1 MKSPAC
7 VRGFFLPGV
16 NRVPTEVFQFCIMRD
31 SDIGLLPSTWKRS
44 AWSVLVLLVAISA
57 WMVWQALGLQFNYDF
72 EQFFPED
79 HPETTF
85 YKEFRETFGSD
96 NDFLIVGFE
105 GDSLSSSFLAE
116 VDAEVEALK
125 ALPGVETVQSPTRL
139 KLPVRDPLSGMAFQR
154 PLLSWDTDS
163 TLIRDVARLRH
174 RDDVMGTFVSPSGR
188 AVALTLEH
196 TDGLSKAGCDSLA
209 TAINL
214 WENKVHGSKSS
225 ILDVH
230 VSGRAVAQAYYVGV
244 MEREVIWFVSVGIVL
259 LVAFLWFAFRTVW
272 GVLVPLTVVLVSG
285 LWTLGIMVATG
296 KAVDVM
302 TVVLPTILFVVGIS
316 DVVHVLTRYYD
327 ERRSDSTHK
336 EAMQRAFREV
346 GLATFLTSVTTA
358 LGFLTLLTSS
368 IGPVHDFGVY
378 AAVGVGVAY
387 VLAFTLLPSVMVLA
401 PPPEIS
407 KQGSGVFWN
416 GKLHQGLRWTLR
428 NKTVLALAWVAISGV
443 AVFLGSGLKVDNK
456 LIEDLRDD
464 DPFRQQFVFFEK
476 EFAGV
481 RPFELS
487 VTMPESADNM
497 ESLRALDDL
506 EQELRTGYGVG
517 ALVGPATAVRMAHR
531 GYMGDRE
538 EHYSIPTEKSTLRK
552 VLRLIKRSGQWNTLV
567 AKNDRSVRVFGKVED
582 NGSQAIQIKNNQLN
596 SWCEEHMPEGTT
608 WKVTGTAHLVD
619 VNNASLASD
628 MVGGLGMA
636 LIAVAI
642 IAGLL
647 FRSIAMVVLCLITN
661 LLPLAMIA
669 GVMVL
674 MDVDLKVTSG
684 IIFTVAFGI
693 AVDDTIH
700 FLSKLRLQL
709 SQGRTL
715 PVAVKRSFLATGKA
729 IVVTSLILCGGFM
742 TLTSSSFLGTFHIGF
757 LISLTLLFAV
767 LADLTFLP
775 WMVLRWFKAKV

>member
-1 MKSPAC
+1 MP
-7 VRGFFLPGV
+7 LH
-16 NRVPTEVFQFCIMRD
+16 VFHLCIMGD
-31 SDIGLLPSTWKRS
+31 PKSQPLPTSWRRR
-44 AWSVLVLLVAISA
+44 AWTALATLVAVTG
-57 WMVWQALGLQFNYDF
+57 WMGWQALGLEFNYDF

-85 YKEFRETFGSD
+85 YREFRETFGSD

-105 GDSLSSSFLAE
+105 GDSLSAAFLSE
-116 VDAEVEALK
+116 VDAHVEALE
-125 ALPGVETVQSPTRL
+125 ALPGVESVQSPTRL

-154 PLLSWDTDS
+154 PLLSWESDS
-163 TLIRDVARLRH
+163 SLTRDLSRLRM
-174 RDDVMGTFVSPSGR
+174 RNDVMGTFVSPSGR

-209 TAINL
+209 AAVSA
-214 WENKVHGSKSS
+214 WEESAHRSKSA

-244 MEREVIWFVSVGIVL
+244 MEREVAWFVSVGIVL
-259 LVAFLWFAFRTVW
+259 LVAFLWFAFRTAW

-327 ERRSDSTHK
+327 ERRADVSHQ
-336 EAMQRAFREV
+336 EAMTRAFREV
-346 GLATFLTSVTTA
+346 GLATFLTSLTTA

-378 AAVGVGVAY
+378 SAVGVGVAY
-387 VLAFTLLPSVMVLA
+387 VLAFTLLPSVMVLV
-401 PPPEIS
+401 PPPHVS
-407 KQGSGVFWN
+407 KRGTGVFWN
-416 GKLHQGLRWTLR
+416 GALHRALRWTLR
-428 NKTVLALAWVAISGV
+428 NKRGLAVAWVGIAGM
-443 AVFLGSGLKVDNK
+443 AVWLGSGLRVDNK
-456 LIEDLRDD
+456 LIEDLRED
-464 DPFRQQFVFFEK
+464 DPFREQFVFFER

-481 RPFELS
+481 RPFELA
-487 VTMPESADNM
+487 VTMPEP
-497 ESLRALDDL
+497 LDKPDMMNAMDQL
-506 EQELRTGYGVG
+506 EQHLQSEYGVG
-517 ALVGPATAVRMAHR
+517 ALVGPATATRMAHR
-531 GYMGDRE
+531 GWQGDRE
-538 EHYSIPTEKSTLRK
+538 EHFSVPTDPSVFRK
-552 VLRLIKRSGQWNTLV
+552 VLRLLDRSGQWGALV
-567 AKNDRSVRVFGKVED
+567 AEDGRTTRVFGKVED
-582 NGSQAIQIKNNQLN
+582 TGSQVIATKNVALDA
-596 SWCEEHMPEGTT
+596 WCEANLPEGST

-628 MVGGLGMA
+628 MVGGLGLA
-636 LIAVAI
+636 LIAVAL

-647 FRSIAMVVLCLITN
+647 FRSGAMVVLCLVTN

-669 GVMVL
+669 AVMVL
-674 MDVDLKVTSG
+674 MGVDLKVTSG

-709 SQGRTL
+709 AQGRTL
-715 PVAVKRSFLATGKA
+715 ATAVKRSFLATGKA

-742 TLTSSSFLGTFHIGF
+742 TLTTSSFLGTFHIGL

-767 LADLTFLP
+767 VADLTFLP
-775 WMVLRWFKAKV
+775 WMVLRWFRPKV

>member
-1 MKSPAC
+1 MSDRNLDQLPPAW
-7 VRGFFLPGV
+7 RR
-16 NRVPTEVFQFCIMRD
+16 N
-31 SDIGLLPSTWKRS
+31 
-44 AWSVLVLLVAISA
+44 AWAMLAILAATSG
-57 WMVWQALGLQFNYDF
+57 WMAWQALGLEFNYDF
-72 EQFFPED
+72 EQFFPAD

-85 YKEFRETFGSD
+85 YREFRETFGSD

-105 GDSLSSSFLAE
+105 GDSLTADFLAE
-116 VDAEVEALK
+116 VDAEVDALR

-154 PLLSWDTDS
+154 PLLSWDNDS
-163 TLIRDVARLRH
+163 TLAKDVTRLRQ

-209 TAINL
+209 AAVAA
-214 WENKVHGSKSS
+214 WENDVHASKSS

-230 VSGRAVAQAYYVGV
+230 VSGRAMAQAYYVGV
-244 MEREVIWFVSVGIVL
+244 MEREVAWFVSVGIVL

-272 GVLVPLTVVLVSG
+272 GVMVPLTVVLMSG

-327 ERRSDSTHK
+327 ERRADATHQT
-336 EAMQRAFREV
+336 AMQRAFREV
-346 GLATFLTSVTTA
+346 GLATFLTSLTTA
-358 LGFLTLLTSS
+358 LGFLTLLTSD

-401 PPPEIS
+401 PPPVIS
-407 KQGSGVFWN
+407 KSGTGVFWN
-416 GKLHQGLRWTLR
+416 GALHRALRWTLR
-428 NKTVLALAWVAISGV
+428 NKGVLAVVWVGIAGASV
-443 AVFLGSGLKVDNK
+443 VLGSALRVDNK

-464 DPFRQQFVFFEK
+464 DPFRKQFVFFER

-487 VTMPESADNM
+487 VTLPDAADSPA
-497 ESLRALDDL
+497 SLLALDAL
-506 EQELRTGYGVG
+506 EQYLKTDYGVG

-538 EHYSIPTEKSTLRK
+538 AYYAIPEDNRVLGK
-552 VLRLIKRSGQWNTLV
+552 VLRLMKRSGQWNLLV
-567 AKNDRSVRVFGKVED
+567 AEDGQRVRVFGKVED
-582 NGSQAIQIKNNQLN
+582 NGSQAIQVKNDKLDA
-596 SWCEEHMPEGTT
+596 WCKENMPAGSAC
-608 WKVTGTAHLVD
+608 KVTGTAHLVD

-628 MVGGLGMA
+628 MVGGLGLA
-636 LIAVAI
+636 LVAVAI

-647 FRSIAMVVLCLITN
+647 FRSGAMVVLCLITN

-669 GVMVL
+669 AVMVL

-729 IVVTSLILCGGFM
+729 IVVTSLILCGGFL

-767 LADLTFLP
+767 VADLTFLP

>member
-1 MKSPAC
+1 MSDPNLDQLPPAW
-7 VRGFFLPGV
+7 RR
-16 NRVPTEVFQFCIMRD
+16 N
-31 SDIGLLPSTWKRS
+31 
-44 AWSVLVLLVAISA
+44 AWAMLAILAATSG
-57 WMVWQALGLQFNYDF
+57 WMAWQALGLEFNYDF
-72 EQFFPED
+72 EQFFPAD

-85 YKEFRETFGSD
+85 YREFRETFGSD

-105 GDSLSSSFLAE
+105 GDSLTADFLAE
-116 VDAEVEALK
+116 VDGEVDALR

-154 PLLSWDTDS
+154 PLLSWDNDS
-163 TLIRDVARLRH
+163 TLAKDVIRLRQ

-209 TAINL
+209 AAVAA
-214 WENKVHGSKSS
+214 WENDVHASKSS

-244 MEREVIWFVSVGIVL
+244 MEREVAWFVSVGIVL

-272 GVLVPLTVVLVSG
+272 GVMVPLTVVLMSG

-327 ERRSDSTHK
+327 ERRADATHQT
-336 EAMQRAFREV
+336 AMQRAFREV
-346 GLATFLTSVTTA
+346 GLATFLTSLTTA

-401 PPPEIS
+401 PPPVIS
-407 KQGSGVFWN
+407 KSGTGVFWN
-416 GKLHQGLRWTLR
+416 GALHKALRWTLR
-428 NKTVLALAWVAISGV
+428 HKGILAMAWVGIAGASV
-443 AVFLGSGLKVDNK
+443 VLGSALRVDNK

-464 DPFRQQFVFFEK
+464 DPFRKQFVFFER

-487 VTMPESADNM
+487 VTLPDAADSPA
-497 ESLRALDDL
+497 SLQALDAL
-506 EQELRTGYGVG
+506 EQYLKTDYGVG

-538 EHYSIPTEKSTLRK
+538 AYYAIPEDNRVLGK
-552 VLRLIKRSGQWNTLV
+552 VLRLMKRSGQWNLLV
-567 AKNDRSVRVFGKVED
+567 AEDGQRVRVFGKVED
-582 NGSQAIQIKNNQLN
+582 NGSQAIQVKNDKLDA
-596 SWCEEHMPEGTT
+596 WCKENMPEGSAC
-608 WKVTGTAHLVD
+608 KVTGTAHLVD

-628 MVGGLGMA
+628 MVGGLGLA
-636 LIAVAI
+636 LVAVAI

-647 FRSIAMVVLCLITN
+647 FRSGAMVVLCLITN

-669 GVMVL
+669 AVMVL

-729 IVVTSLILCGGFM
+729 IVVTSLILCGGFL

-767 LADLTFLP
+767 VADLTFLP

>member
-1 MKSPAC
+1 MNAA
-7 VRGFFLPGV
+7 RHDTLP
-16 NRVPTEVFQFCIMRD
+16 
-31 SDIGLLPSTWKRS
+31 PSWRRR
-44 AWSVLVLLVAISA
+44 AWAVLGLLVAASG
-57 WMVWQALGLQFNYDF
+57 WMAWQALGLQFNYDF
-72 EQFFPED
+72 EQFFPAD

-85 YKEFRETFGSD
+85 YREFRETFGSD

-105 GDSLSSSFLAE
+105 CEALTSGFLAE
-116 VDAEVEALK
+116 IDAQIESLE
-125 ALPGVETVQSPTRL
+125 ALPGVELVQSPTRL
-139 KLPVRDPLSGMAFQR
+139 ELPVRDPLSGMVFQR
-154 PLLSWDTDS
+154 PLLAWDNDS
-163 TLIRDVARLRH
+163 TLTKDLDRLRQ
-174 RDDVMGTFVSPSGR
+174 RDDIMGTFVSPSGR

-196 TDGLSKAGCDSLA
+196 RDGLSKAGCDSLA
-209 TAINL
+209 AAVAE
-214 WENKVHGSKSS
+214 WEARLHETKSS
-225 ILDVH
+225 ILDIH

-244 MEREVIWFVSVGIVL
+244 MEREVAWFVSVGIVL

-272 GVLVPLTVVLVSG
+272 GILVPLTVVLMSG

-327 ERRSDSTHK
+327 ERRSDATHE
-336 EAMQRAFREV
+336 EAMRRSFREV
-346 GLATFLTSVTTA
+346 GLATFLTSLTTA

-401 PPPEIS
+401 PPPVVS

-416 GKLHQGLRWTLR
+416 GALHRALRWTLR
-428 NKTVLALAWVAISGV
+428 NKASLAIAWVGIAG
-443 AVFLGSGLKVDNK
+443 ATTFLGSHLRVDNK
-456 LIEDLRDD
+456 LIEDLRED
-464 DPFRQQFVFFEK
+464 DPFRKQFAFFEQ

-487 VTMPESADNM
+487 VTLPELV
-497 ESLRALDDL
+497 ETPTSLRALDAL
-506 EQELRTGYGVG
+506 ESHLKSDYGVG
-517 ALVGPATAVRMAHR
+517 AIVGPATAVRMAHR
-531 GYMGDRE
+531 GWMGDRE
-538 EHYSIPTEKSTLRK
+538 EHYSIPPQASTLK
-552 VLRLIKRSGQWNTLV
+552 KLLRVMKRSGQWNALV
-567 AKNDRSVRVFGKVED
+567 TEDGKSVRVFGKVED
-582 NGSQAIQIKNNQLN
+582 GGSQVIQAKNDALDA
-596 SWCEEHMPEGTT
+596 WCEANLPEGSS

-628 MVGGLGMA
+628 MVGGLGLA

-647 FRSIAMVVLCLITN
+647 FRSGAMVVLCLITN
-661 LLPLAMIA
+661 LLPLVMIA

-684 IIFTVAFGI
+684 VIFTVAFGI

-709 SQGRTL
+709 SQGRSL

-775 WMVLRWFKAKV
+775 WMVLRWFKSKV

>member
-1 MKSPAC
+1 MSDPNLDRLPPAW
-7 VRGFFLPGV
+7 RR
-16 NRVPTEVFQFCIMRD
+16 N
-31 SDIGLLPSTWKRS
+31 
-44 AWSVLVLLVAISA
+44 AWAVLALLVATSG
-57 WMVWQALGLQFNYDF
+57 WMAWQALGLEFNYDF
-72 EQFFPED
+72 EQFFPAD

-85 YKEFRETFGSD
+85 YREFRETFGSD

-105 GDSLSSSFLAE
+105 GDSLTAGFLAE
-116 VDAEVEALK
+116 VDAEVDALR

-154 PLLSWDTDS
+154 PLLSWDNDS
-163 TLIRDVARLRH
+163 TLAKDVARLRQ

-209 TAINL
+209 AAVAA
-214 WENKVHGSKSS
+214 WEKDVHASKTS
-225 ILDVH
+225 IRDVH

-244 MEREVIWFVSVGIVL
+244 MEREVAWFVSVGIVL

-272 GVLVPLTVVLVSG
+272 GVMVPLTVVLMSG

-327 ERRSDSTHK
+327 ERRADATHQT
-336 EAMQRAFREV
+336 AMQRAFREV
-346 GLATFLTSVTTA
+346 GLATFLTSLTTA

-401 PPPEIS
+401 PPPVIS
-407 KQGSGVFWN
+407 KSGTGVFWN
-416 GKLHQGLRWTLR
+416 GALHKALRWTLR
-428 NKTVLALAWVAISGV
+428 NKGMLAVAWVGIAGASV
-443 AVFLGSGLKVDNK
+443 VLGSALRVDNK

-464 DPFRQQFVFFEK
+464 DPFRKQFVFFER

-487 VTMPESADNM
+487 VTLPESADIPA
-497 ESLRALDDL
+497 SLQALDAL
-506 EQELRTGYGVG
+506 EQFLKTDYGVG

-538 EHYSIPTEKSTLRK
+538 AYYAIPEDSRVLGK
-552 VLRLIKRSGQWNTLV
+552 VLRLMKRSGQWNMLV
-567 AKNDRSVRVFGKVED
+567 AEGGQRVRVFGKVED
-582 NGSQAIQIKNNQLN
+582 NGSQAIQVKNDQLDA
-596 SWCEEHMPEGTT
+596 WCAANMPAGSAC
-608 WKVTGTAHLVD
+608 KVTGTAHLVD

-628 MVGGLGMA
+628 MVGGLGLA
-636 LIAVAI
+636 LVAVAI

-647 FRSIAMVVLCLITN
+647 FRSGAMVVLCLITN

-669 GVMVL
+669 AVMVL

-767 LADLTFLP
+767 VADLTFLP

>member
-1 MKSPAC
+1 MGPTNHH
-7 VRGFFLPGV
+7 LPSSWRRNAWAV
-16 NRVPTEVFQFCIMRD
+16 L
-31 SDIGLLPSTWKRS
+31 IGL
-44 AWSVLVLLVAISA
+44 VLVSGWMA
-57 WMVWQALGLQFNYDF
+57 WNALGLQFNYDF
-72 EQFFPED
+72 EQFFPAD

-85 YKEFRETFGSD
+85 YREFRETFGSD
-96 NDFLIVGFE
+96 NDFLVVGFE
-105 GDSLSSSFLAE
+105 GDGLNPAFLAE
-116 VDAEVEALK
+116 VDAEVDALK
-125 ALPGVETVQSPTRL
+125 ALPGVESVQSPTRL
-139 KLPVRDPLSGMAFQR
+139 KMPVRDPLSGMAFQR
-154 PLLSWDTDS
+154 PLLSWDSDS
-163 TLIRDVARLRH
+163 TLSKDLGRLRE
-174 RDDVMGTFVSPSGR
+174 RDDVMGTLVSQSGR

-196 TDGLSKAGCDSLA
+196 VDGLSKAGCDSLA
-209 TAINL
+209 ASIAA
-214 WENKVHGSKSS
+214 WEDHVHLSKSA
-225 ILDVH
+225 IRDVH

-244 MEREVIWFVSVGIVL
+244 MEREVAWFVSVGIVL

-272 GVLVPLTVVLVSG
+272 GVLVPLTVVLMSG

-327 ERRSDSTHK
+327 ERRADTTHE
-336 EAMQRAFREV
+336 EAMRRAFREV
-346 GLATFLTSVTTA
+346 GLATFLTSLTTA

-387 VLAFTLLPSVMVLA
+387 ILAFTLLPSVMVLA
-401 PPPEIS
+401 PPPAVS
-407 KQGSGVFWN
+407 KHGTGVFWN
-416 GKLHQGLRWTLR
+416 ETLHSALRWTLR
-428 NKTVLALAWVAISGV
+428 NKGALALAWVVIAGASV
-443 AVFLGSGLKVDNK
+443 TLGSGLQVDNK

-464 DPFRQQFVFFEK
+464 DPFRQQFVFFER

-487 VTMPESADNM
+487 VTLPESA
-497 ESLRALDDL
+497 ESLSSLQALDAL
-506 EQELRTGYGVG
+506 EQHLKAEYGVG
-517 ALVGPATAVRMAHR
+517 AIVGPATVVRMTHR
-531 GYMGDRE
+531 GWMGDRAS
-538 EHYSIPTEKSTLRK
+538 HFKIPTDPSTLRK
-552 VLRLIKRSGQWNTLV
+552 VMRLIKRSGQWNMVV
-567 AKNDRSVRVFGKVED
+567 AEGESRVRVFGKVED
-582 NGSQAIQIKNNQLN
+582 NGSQAIALKNAALDT
-596 SWCEEHMPEGTT
+596 WCAENMPEGCE

-628 MVGGLGMA
+628 MVGGLGLA
-636 LIAVAI
+636 LLAVAI

-647 FRSIAMVVLCLITN
+647 FRSGAMVVLCLITN
-661 LLPLAMIA
+661 VLPLVMIA
-669 GVMVL
+669 GVMV
-674 MDVDLKVTSG
+674 MMGVDLKVTSG

-767 LADLTFLP
+767 VTDLTFLP

>member
-1 MKSPAC
+1 MSDPKLDRLPPAW
-7 VRGFFLPGV
+7 RR
-16 NRVPTEVFQFCIMRD
+16 N
-31 SDIGLLPSTWKRS
+31 
-44 AWSVLVLLVAISA
+44 AWAVLALLVATSG
-57 WMVWQALGLQFNYDF
+57 WMAWQALGLQFNYDF
-72 EQFFPED
+72 EQFFPAD

-85 YKEFRETFGSD
+85 YREFRETFGSD

-105 GDSLSSSFLAE
+105 GDSLTAAFLAE
-116 VDAEVEALK
+116 VDAEVDALR

-163 TLIRDVARLRH
+163 TLAKDVARLRE

-209 TAINL
+209 AAVAA
-214 WENKVHGSKSS
+214 WELDVHTSKSA
-225 ILDVH
+225 IRDVH

-244 MEREVIWFVSVGIVL
+244 MEREVAWFVSVGIVL

-272 GVLVPLTVVLVSG
+272 GVLVPLTVVLMSG

-327 ERRSDSTHK
+327 ERRADATHQT
-336 EAMQRAFREV
+336 AMQRAFREV
-346 GLATFLTSVTTA
+346 GLATFLTSLTTA

-401 PPPEIS
+401 PPPVIS
-407 KQGSGVFWN
+407 KSGTGVFWN
-416 GKLHQGLRWTLR
+416 GALHKALRWTLR
-428 NKTVLALAWVAISGV
+428 NKGMLAVAWVGIAGASV
-443 AVFLGSGLKVDNK
+443 ALGSSLKVDNK
-456 LIEDLRDD
+456 LIEDLRDN
-464 DPFRQQFVFFEK
+464 DPFRKQFVFFER

-487 VTMPESADNM
+487 VTLPDAADSPA
-497 ESLRALDDL
+497 SLQALDAL
-506 EQELRTGYGVG
+506 EQYLKADYGVG

-538 EHYSIPTEKSTLRK
+538 AYYAIPEDNRTLGK
-552 VLRLIKRSGQWNTLV
+552 VLRLMKRSGQWNMLV
-567 AKNDRSVRVFGKVED
+567 AEDGKNVRVFGKVED
-582 NGSQAIQIKNNQLN
+582 NGSQAIQVKNDKLEA
-596 SWCEEHMPEGTT
+596 WCAANMPAGSAC
-608 WKVTGTAHLVD
+608 KVTGTAHLVD

-628 MVGGLGMA
+628 MVGGLGLA
-636 LIAVAI
+636 LVAVAI

-647 FRSIAMVVLCLITN
+647 FRSGAMVVLCLITN

-669 GVMVL
+669 AVMVL

-767 LADLTFLP
+767 VADLTFLP

>member
-1 MKSPAC
+1 MNAAQHNT
-7 VRGFFLPGV
+7 LP
-16 NRVPTEVFQFCIMRD
+16 
-31 SDIGLLPSTWKRS
+31 PSWRRR
-44 AWSVLVLLVAISA
+44 AWAVLGLLVAASG
-57 WMVWQALGLQFNYDF
+57 WMAWQALGLQFNYDF
-72 EQFFPED
+72 EQFFPAD

-85 YKEFRETFGSD
+85 YSEFRETFGSD

-105 GDSLSSSFLAE
+105 GEALTSGFLAE
-116 VDAEVEALK
+116 IDAQLEALE
-125 ALPGVETVQSPTRL
+125 ALPGVELVQSPTRL
-139 KLPVRDPLSGMAFQR
+139 ELPVRDPLSGMVFQR
-154 PLLSWDTDS
+154 PLLGWDNDS
-163 TLIRDVARLRH
+163 TLTKDLERLRQ
-174 RDDVMGTFVSPSGR
+174 RDDIMGTFVSPSGR
-188 AVALTLEH
+188 AVALTMEH
-196 TDGLSKAGCDSLA
+196 RDGLSKAGCDSLA
-209 TAINL
+209 AAVAE
-214 WENKVHGSKSS
+214 WEARLHETKSS
-225 ILDVH
+225 ILDIH

-244 MEREVIWFVSVGIVL
+244 MEREVAWFVSVGIVL

-272 GVLVPLTVVLVSG
+272 GILVPLTVVLMSG

-327 ERRSDSTHK
+327 ERRSEATH
-336 EAMQRAFREV
+336 EDAMRRSFREV
-346 GLATFLTSVTTA
+346 GLATFLTSLTTA

-401 PPPEIS
+401 PPPVVS

-416 GKLHQGLRWTLR
+416 GALHRALRWTLR
-428 NKTVLALAWVAISGV
+428 NKAALAIAWVGIAG
-443 AVFLGSGLKVDNK
+443 ATTFLGSNLRVDNK
-456 LIEDLRDD
+456 LIEDLRED
-464 DPFRQQFVFFEK
+464 DPFRKQFAFFER

-487 VTMPESADNM
+487 VTLPDLVESPA
-497 ESLRALDDL
+497 SLRALDAL
-506 EQELRTGYGVG
+506 ESHLKSDYGVG
-517 ALVGPATAVRMAHR
+517 AIVGPATAVRMAHR
-531 GYMGDRE
+531 GWMGDRE
-538 EHYSIPTEKSTLRK
+538 EYYSIPQQASTLK
-552 VLRLIKRSGQWNTLV
+552 KLLRVMKRSGQWNALV
-567 AKNDRSVRVFGKVED
+567 TEDGKGVRVFGKVED
-582 NGSQAIQIKNNQLN
+582 TGSQVIQTKNDALDV
-596 SWCEEHMPEGTT
+596 WCEANLPEGSS

-628 MVGGLGMA
+628 MVGGLGLA

-647 FRSIAMVVLCLITN
+647 FRSGAMVVLCLITN
-661 LLPLAMIA
+661 LLPLVMIA

-709 SQGRTL
+709 SQGRSL

-767 LADLTFLP
+767 VADLTFLP
-775 WMVLRWFKAKV
+775 WMVLRWFKPKV

>member
-1 MKSPAC
+1 M
-7 VRGFFLPGV
+7 G
-16 NRVPTEVFQFCIMRD
+16 PTNHH
-31 SDIGLLPSTWKRS
+31 LPSSWRRN
-44 AWSVLVLLVAISA
+44 AWAVLVGLVLVSGWMA
-57 WMVWQALGLQFNYDF
+57 WNALGLQFNYDF
-72 EQFFPED
+72 EQFFPAD

-85 YKEFRETFGSD
+85 YREFRETFGSD

-105 GDSLSSSFLAE
+105 GDGLNPAFLAE
-116 VDAEVEALK
+116 VDAEVDALK
-125 ALPGVETVQSPTRL
+125 ALPGVESVQSPTRL

-154 PLLSWDTDS
+154 PLLSWDNDS
-163 TLIRDVARLRH
+163 TLSKDLDRLRE
-174 RDDVMGTFVSPSGR
+174 RDDVMGTLVSPSGR

-196 TDGLSKAGCDSLA
+196 VDGLSKAGCDSLA
-209 TAINL
+209 AAIAA
-214 WENKVHGSKSS
+214 WEDHVHLSKSV
-225 ILDVH
+225 IHDVH

-244 MEREVIWFVSVGIVL
+244 MEREVAWFVSVGIVL

-272 GVLVPLTVVLVSG
+272 GVLVPLTVVLMSG

-327 ERRSDSTHK
+327 ERRSDTTHE
-336 EAMQRAFREV
+336 EAMRRAFREV
-346 GLATFLTSVTTA
+346 GLATFLTSLTTA

-387 VLAFTLLPSVMVLA
+387 ILAFTLLPSVMVLA
-401 PPPEIS
+401 PPPAVS
-407 KQGSGVFWN
+407 KHGTGVFWN
-416 GKLHQGLRWTLR
+416 GTLHKALRWTLR
-428 NKTVLALAWVAISGV
+428 NKGALALAWVVIAGASV
-443 AVFLGSGLKVDNK
+443 MLASGLQVDNK

-464 DPFRQQFVFFEK
+464 DPFRQQFVFFER

-487 VTMPESADNM
+487 VTLPESA
-497 ESLRALDDL
+497 ESLSSLQALDAL
-506 EQELRTGYGVG
+506 EQHLKAEYGVG
-517 ALVGPATAVRMAHR
+517 AIVGPATVVRMAHR
-531 GYMGDRE
+531 GWMGDRAS
-538 EHYSIPTEKSTLRK
+538 HFNIPTDPSTLRK
-552 VLRLIKRSGQWNTLV
+552 VMRLIKRSGQWNMVV
-567 AKNDRSVRVFGKVED
+567 AEGESRVRVFGKVED
-582 NGSQAIQIKNNQLN
+582 NGSQAIALKNAALDT
-596 SWCEEHMPEGTT
+596 WCAENMPEGCE

-628 MVGGLGMA
+628 MVGGLGLA
-636 LIAVAI
+636 LLAVAI

-647 FRSIAMVVLCLITN
+647 FRSGAMVVLCLITN
-661 LLPLAMIA
+661 VLPLVMIA
-669 GVMVL
+669 GVMV
-674 MDVDLKVTSG
+674 MMGVDLKVTSG

-729 IVVTSLILCGGFM
+729 IVVTSLILCGGFL

-767 LADLTFLP
+767 VADLTFLP

>member
-1 MKSPAC
+1 MSDPNLDQLPPAW
-7 VRGFFLPGV
+7 RR
-16 NRVPTEVFQFCIMRD
+16 N
-31 SDIGLLPSTWKRS
+31 
-44 AWSVLVLLVAISA
+44 AWAMLAILAATSG
-57 WMVWQALGLQFNYDF
+57 WMAWQALGLEFNYDF
-72 EQFFPED
+72 EQFFPAD

-85 YKEFRETFGSD
+85 YREFRETFGSD

-105 GDSLSSSFLAE
+105 GDSLTADFLAE
-116 VDAEVEALK
+116 VDAEVDALR

-154 PLLSWDTDS
+154 PLLSWDNDS
-163 TLIRDVARLRH
+163 TLAKDVTRLRQ

-209 TAINL
+209 AAVAA
-214 WENKVHGSKSS
+214 WENDVHASKSS

-244 MEREVIWFVSVGIVL
+244 MEREVAWFVSVGIVL

-272 GVLVPLTVVLVSG
+272 GVMVPLTVVLMSG

-327 ERRSDSTHK
+327 ERRADATHQT
-336 EAMQRAFREV
+336 AMQRAFREV
-346 GLATFLTSVTTA
+346 GLATFLTSLTTA

-401 PPPEIS
+401 PPPVIS
-407 KQGSGVFWN
+407 KSGTGVFWN
-416 GKLHQGLRWTLR
+416 GALHKALRWTLR
-428 NKTVLALAWVAISGV
+428 HKVILAVAWVGIAGASV
-443 AVFLGSGLKVDNK
+443 VLGSALKVDNK

-464 DPFRQQFVFFEK
+464 DPFRKQFVFFER

-487 VTMPESADNM
+487 VTLPDAADSPA
-497 ESLRALDDL
+497 SLLALDAL
-506 EQELRTGYGVG
+506 EQYLKTDYGVG

-538 EHYSIPTEKSTLRK
+538 AYYAIPEDNRVLGK
-552 VLRLIKRSGQWNTLV
+552 VLRLMKRSGQWNLLV
-567 AKNDRSVRVFGKVED
+567 AEDGQRVRVFGKVED
-582 NGSQAIQIKNNQLN
+582 NGSQAIQVKNDKLDA
-596 SWCEEHMPEGTT
+596 WCKENMPAGSAC
-608 WKVTGTAHLVD
+608 KVTGTAHLVD

-628 MVGGLGMA
+628 MVGGLGLA
-636 LIAVAI
+636 LVAVAI

-647 FRSIAMVVLCLITN
+647 FRSGAMVVLCLITN

-669 GVMVL
+669 AVMVL

-729 IVVTSLILCGGFM
+729 IVVTSLILCGGFL

-767 LADLTFLP
+767 VADLTFLP